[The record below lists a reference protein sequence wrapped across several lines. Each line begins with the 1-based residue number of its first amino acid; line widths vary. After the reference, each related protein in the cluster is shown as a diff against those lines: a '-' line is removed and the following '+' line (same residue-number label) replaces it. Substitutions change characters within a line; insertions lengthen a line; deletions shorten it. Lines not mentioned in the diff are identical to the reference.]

1 METAFGL
8 SVNAASRSLEVFQ
21 RPRSWSTV
29 LFADGDCLRS
39 SCLSVLRTGADKDG
53 MEKLRRKQRRDMD
66 RKEEKRKEGREG
78 E

>member
-21 RPRSWSTV
+21 RPRSRSTV

-39 SCLSVLRTGADKDG
+39 RCPSVLRTGADIDG
-53 MEKLRRKQRRDMD
+53 IEKT
-66 RKEEKRKEGREG
+66 EEEAKKGHG
-78 E
+78 